1 MSNSEKRDNN
11 SYYVVRNK
19 NTGNYFRG
27 KGVNR
32 WGKYYNQASIYR
44 VKKLAEDTVC
54 ELGRRGEE
62 VEVVEIYIENKP
74 TVKGFWIEKAFETM
88 IPVEFDA
95 TGNIIIHTRKIY
107 ECGICGRTEAKKEP
121 YCNCGAYMVE
131 TIKEFVE

>member
-19 NTGNYFRG
+19 NRYNYFRG

-44 VKKLAEDTVC
+44 IKKLAEDTVC
-54 ELGRRGEE
+54 ELCRRGEE
-62 VEVVEIYIENKP
+62 SVVVEIFIENTP
-74 TVKGFWIEKAFETM
+74 IVKGFWIEKMFETM

-95 TGNIIIHTRKIY
+95 TGNIIMHTRKIY
-107 ECGICGRTEAKKEP
+107 ECCMCGRTETEKEP
-121 YCNCGAYMVE
+121 YCNCGARMVE
-131 TIKEFVE
+131 VRKETVR